1 MELHPV
7 VEQVT
12 NRIVKLSQLSRL
24 AYLAHLDAAHSQGV
38 QRGALSCTNLAH
50 AFAASPPK

>member
-24 AYLAHLDAAHSQGV
+24 AYLAHLDAAQSQGV